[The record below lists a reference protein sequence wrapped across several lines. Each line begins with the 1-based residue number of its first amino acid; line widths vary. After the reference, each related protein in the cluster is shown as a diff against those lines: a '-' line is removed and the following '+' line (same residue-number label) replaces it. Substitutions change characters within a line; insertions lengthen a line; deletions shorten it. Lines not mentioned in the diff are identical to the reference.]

1 VTKTIRN
8 IFVIMISATQVLKTD
23 VVKAAAK
30 IGKRAISSVVPK
42 TDLEVTDF
50 KVVNEPI
57 LGYLPGSQERTA
69 LEASLAKYSGECE
82 DIPIIIGGKEYRT
95 DNVQYQVMPHDH
107 SKKIAKFY
115 WATPE
120 LVQKGITTA
129 MAAKADWE
137 KVPIDEKIKMFLKV
151 SDQMADIYRADLNAT
166 TMLGQ
171 AKTIVQAEIDS
182 ACELIDF
189 FRFNCFFA
197 KELLNYQPI
206 SEDPNTTLN
215 LLRYRALEGFIASV
229 TPFNFTAIAG
239 NLAYTP
245 CVMGN
250 VTLWKPSDTA
260 ILSNYLIYKIFR
272 DAGFPDG
279 VVNFLPSDGPVFGKT
294 VTAHKDLAAV
304 NFTGSVPTFQ
314 WLWKAVG
321 QNLENFSG
329 FPKLIGEC
337 GGKNYHFVH
346 PTAEVKSVVA
356 GTVRSAFEYQGQKCS
371 ACSRM
376 YVPESLWGEVKE
388 GLVETQKSLKMG
400 PVTEADSFMSAVIDR
415 KAFDRISG
423 YIEHAKNSPN
433 CNIVAG
439 GGYDDSVGYFVEPT
453 IVQTTT
459 PKDKIF
465 QEEIFGPVVT
475 VYVYPD
481 KDCKGTLESIID
493 HSPYSLTG
501 ALYCNDQDFADEASQ
516 ILRGTAGNFYVN
528 DKSTGSVVGQQP
540 FGGARLSG
548 TNDKAGGPHYML
560 KWASPQAVKQTFVPL
575 HAVGYPYMEK

>member
-1 VTKTIRN
+1 MIRTDLL
-8 IFVIMISATQVLKTD
+8 VKGLHQVS
-23 VVKAAAK
+23 
-30 IGKRAISSVVPK
+30 KRAISSVVPK
-42 TDLEVTDF
+42 SDLEIQDF

-57 LGYLPGSQERTA
+57 LGYLQGSKERTA
-69 LEASLAKYSGECE
+69 LESALAKYGSQCE
-82 DIPIIIGGKEYRT
+82 DIPIVIGGKEYRT

-107 SKKIAKFY
+107 QKKVAKFY

-120 LVQKGITTA
+120 LVQLSIDTA
-129 MAAKADWE
+129 LAAKKDWE
-137 KVPIDEKIKMFLKV
+137 NVPINDKIQMFLKV
-151 SDQMADIYRADLNAT
+151 ADQMADQYRAELNAT

-171 AKTIVQAEIDS
+171 AKTIIQAEIDS

-197 KELLNYQPI
+197 KELHGYQPI
-206 SEDPNTTLN
+206 SEDPSTTLN

-250 VTLWKPSDTA
+250 VSVWKPSDTA

-279 VVNFLPSDGPVFGKT
+279 VVNFVPADGPVFGKA
-294 VTAHKDLAAV
+294 VTAHPDLASV

-321 QNLENFSG
+321 ENLQNYSG

-346 PTAEVKSVVA
+346 PTAEVETVVA
-356 GTVRSAFEYQGQKCS
+356 STIRSAFEYSGQKCS
-371 ACSRM
+371 ACSRV
-376 YVPESLWGEVKE
+376 YAPESLWPQIKE
-388 GLVETQKSLKMG
+388 GLIEIQKGLKIG
-400 PVTEADSFMSAVIDR
+400 SATDADSFTSAVID
-415 KAFDRISG
+415 KKSFDRVSG
-423 YIEHAKNSPN
+423 YIKHAKSSPN
-433 CNIVAG
+433 CSIVAG
-439 GGYDDSVGYFVEPT
+439 GGFDDSVGYFIEPT

-459 PKDKIF
+459 PEDKCF
-465 QEEIFGPVVT
+465 QEEIFGPLVT
-475 VYVYPD
+475 VYVY
-481 KDCKGTLESIID
+481 KDADAKETMQSIIK

-501 ALYCNDQDFADEASQ
+501 ALYCHDQEWANMAARE
-516 ILRGTAGNFYVN
+516 LRPSAGNFYVN

-575 HAVGYPYMEK
+575 TGVGYPYMSQ

>member
-1 VTKTIRN
+1 MIRTDLLVRSLAQVSKRTI
-8 IFVIMISATQVLKTD
+8 A
-23 VVKAAAK
+23 
-30 IGKRAISSVVPK
+30 SVVPK
-42 TDLEVTDF
+42 SDIEIKDF

-57 LGYLPGSQERTA
+57 LGYSKGSKERVELEAALSKYGSQ
-69 LEASLAKYSGECE
+69 CE
-82 DIPIIIGGKEYRT
+82 DIPIVIGGKEYRT

-107 SKKIAKFY
+107 QKKVAKFY

-120 LVQKGITTA
+120 LVKLSIDTS
-129 MAAKADWE
+129 MAAKKEWE
-137 KVPIDEKIKMFLKV
+137 QVPINDKIQMFLKV

-171 AKTIVQAEIDS
+171 AKTIIQAEIDS

-197 KELLNYQPI
+197 KELHGYQPI
-206 SEDPNTTLN
+206 SEDPSTTLN

-250 VTLWKPSDTA
+250 VSVWKPSDTA

-279 VVNFLPSDGPVFGKT
+279 VVNFVPADGPVFGKT
-294 VTAHKDLAAV
+294 VTAHPDLAAI

-321 QNLENFSG
+321 DNLQNYSG
-329 FPKLIGEC
+329 FPKLVGEC

-346 PTAEVKSVVA
+346 PTAEVETVVA
-356 GTVRSAFEYQGQKCS
+356 STIRSAFEYQGQKCS
-371 ACSRM
+371 ACSRV
-376 YVPESLWGEVKE
+376 YAPESLWPQIKE
-388 GLVETQKSLKMG
+388 GLIATQKSLKMG
-400 PVTEADSFMSAVIDR
+400 SATEADSFMSAVIDR
-415 KAFDRISG
+415 KSFDRVSG
-423 YIEHAKNSPN
+423 YIEHAKASPN
-433 CNIVAG
+433 CTIIAG
-439 GGYDDSVGYFVEPT
+439 GGYDDSVGFFVEPT
-453 IVQTTT
+453 IVETTS
-459 PKDKIF
+459 PADRVFK
-465 QEEIFGPVVT
+465 EEIFGPLLS
-475 VYVYPD
+475 VYVY
-481 KDCKGTLESIID
+481 KDGTEEETMKNII
-493 HSPYSLTG
+493 HHAPFSLTG
-501 ALYCNDQDFADEASQ
+501 ALYCNDQEWANMAAQE
-516 ILRGTAGNFYVN
+516 LKPTAGNFYVN

-560 KWASPQAVKQTFVPL
+560 KWASPQAVKQTFVQIGR
-575 HAVGYPYMEK
+575 ASCRERV

>member
-1 VTKTIRN
+1 MDIVKT
-8 IFVIMISATQVLKTD
+8 
-23 VVKAAAK
+23 AAK

-42 TDLEVTDF
+42 TDIEVTDF

-57 LGYLPGSQERTA
+57 LGYLPGSKEKTD

-137 KVPIDEKIKMFLKV
+137 KVPIDEKIQMFLKV

-197 KELLNYQPI
+197 KELLKYQPI

-321 QNLENFSG
+321 ENLENFSG

-356 GTVRSAFEYQGQKCS
+356 STVRSAFEYQGQKCS

-388 GLVETQKSLKMG
+388 GLVETQRSLKMG
-400 PVTEADSFMSAVIDR
+400 PVTETDSFMSAVIDR
-415 KAFDRISG
+415 KAFDRVSG
-423 YIEHAKNSPN
+423 YIEHAKSSPN
-433 CNIVAG
+433 CSIVAG

-459 PKDKIF
+459 PNDRIF
-465 QEEIFGPVVT
+465 QEEIFGPLVT

-481 KDCKGTLESIID
+481 KDCQSTLESVID

-501 ALYCNDQDFADEASQ
+501 ALYCNDQDFADQASQ

>member
-1 VTKTIRN
+1 MIRTDLL
-8 IFVIMISATQVLKTD
+8 VRTLTQIS
-23 VVKAAAK
+23 
-30 IGKRAISSVVPK
+30 KRAISSVVPR
-42 TDLEVTDF
+42 TDLEINDF
-50 KVVNEPI
+50 KIKNEPI
-57 LGYLPGSQERTA
+57 LGYLKGSKERIE
-69 LEASLAKYSGECE
+69 LEAALAKYGSQCE
-82 DIPIIIGGKEYRT
+82 DIPIVIGGKEYRT

-107 SKKIAKFY
+107 QKKVAKFY

-120 LVQKGITTA
+120 LVKKSIDVA
-129 MAAKADWE
+129 LAAKGDWE
-137 KVPIDEKIKMFLKV
+137 KVPINDKIQMFLKV
-151 SDQMADIYRADLNAT
+151 ADQMADIYRADLNAT

-171 AKTIVQAEIDS
+171 AKTIIQAEIDS
-182 ACELIDF
+182 ACELVDF

-197 KELLNYQPI
+197 KELHKYQPI
-206 SEDPNTTLN
+206 SEDPSTTLN

-250 VTLWKPSDTA
+250 VTVWKPSDTA

-279 VVNFLPSDGPVFGKT
+279 VVNFVPADGPVFGKA
-294 VTAHKDLAAV
+294 VTAHPDLASI

-321 QNLENFSG
+321 ENLQSYSG
-329 FPKLIGEC
+329 FPKLVGEC

-346 PTAEVKSVVA
+346 PTAEVDTVVA
-356 GTVRSAFEYQGQKCS
+356 STIRSAFEYQGQKCS
-371 ACSRM
+371 ACSRV
-376 YVPESLWGEVKE
+376 YAPESLWPQIKE
-388 GLVETQKSLKMG
+388 GLIATQKSLKMG
-400 PVTEADSFMSAVIDR
+400 SVTDTDNFMSAVIDR
-415 KAFDRISG
+415 KSFDRVTG
-423 YIEHAKNSPN
+423 YIKHAKSSPN
-433 CNIVAG
+433 CSIVAG
-439 GGYDDSVGYFVEPT
+439 GGYDDSVGFFVEPT
-453 IVQTTT
+453 IVETNT
-459 PKDKIF
+459 PTDKIF
-465 QEEIFGPVVT
+465 GEEIFGPLVS

-481 KDCKGTLESIID
+481 SEAKETMKNIIK
-493 HSPYSLTG
+493 HAPYSLTG
-501 ALYCNDQDFADEASQ
+501 ALYCHDQEWANMAAEE
-516 ILRGTAGNFYVN
+516 LRPTAGNFYVN

-575 HAVGYPYMEK
+575 TSVGYPYMKE

>member
-1 VTKTIRN
+1 LRPVEFLGAVMIRTDLL
-8 IFVIMISATQVLKTD
+8 VKSLQQV
-23 VVKAAAK
+23 
-30 IGKRAISSVVPK
+30 GKRAISSVVPK
-42 TDLEVTDF
+42 SDLEIQDF

-57 LGYLPGSQERTA
+57 LGYLQGSKERTA
-69 LEASLAKYSGECE
+69 LESALAKHGSQCE
-82 DIPIIIGGKEYRT
+82 DIPIVIGGKEYRT

-107 SKKIAKFY
+107 QKKVAKFY

-120 LVQKGITTA
+120 LVQLSIDTA
-129 MAAKADWE
+129 LAAKKDWE
-137 KVPIDEKIKMFLKV
+137 AVPINDKIQMFLKV
-151 SDQMADIYRADLNAT
+151 ADQMADQYRADLNAT

-171 AKTIVQAEIDS
+171 AKTIIQAEIDS

-197 KELLNYQPI
+197 KELHGYQPI
-206 SEDPNTTLN
+206 SEDPSTTLN

-250 VTLWKPSDTA
+250 VSVWKPSDTA

-279 VVNFLPSDGPVFGKT
+279 VVNFVPADGPVFGKA
-294 VTAHKDLAAV
+294 VTAHPDLASV

-321 QNLENFSG
+321 ENLQNYAG

-346 PTAEVKSVVA
+346 PTAEVETVVA
-356 GTVRSAFEYQGQKCS
+356 STIRSAFEYSGQKCS
-371 ACSRM
+371 ACSRV
-376 YVPESLWGEVKE
+376 YAPESLWPQIKE
-388 GLVETQKSLKMG
+388 GLIEIQKGLKIG
-400 PVTEADSFMSAVIDR
+400 SATDADSFTSAVID
-415 KAFDRISG
+415 KKSFDRVSG
-423 YIEHAKNSPN
+423 YIKHAKSSPN
-433 CNIVAG
+433 CSIVAG
-439 GGYDDSVGYFVEPT
+439 GGFDESVGYFIEPT

-459 PKDKIF
+459 PEEKIF

-475 VYVYPD
+475 VYVY
-481 KDCKGTLESIID
+481 KDADAKETMQSIIK

-501 ALYCNDQDFADEASQ
+501 ALYCQDQEWANMAAQE
-516 ILRGTAGNFYVN
+516 LRPSAGNFYVN

-575 HAVGYPYMEK
+575 TGVGYPYMSQ

>member
-1 VTKTIRN
+1 
-8 IFVIMISATQVLKTD
+8 MIAARQLVRQDLL
-23 VVKAAAK
+23 KAAATL
-30 IGKRAISSVVPK
+30 GSRTISSVVPK
-42 TDLEVTDF
+42 SDIEVSDF

-57 LGYLPGSQERTA
+57 LGYLPGSSERVA
-69 LEASLAKYSGECE
+69 LEASLARYSGECE

-120 LVQKGITTA
+120 LVQKGIDTA
-129 MAAKADWE
+129 LAAKADWE

-182 ACELIDF
+182 ACELVDF

-197 KELLNYQPI
+197 KELMQYQPI
-206 SEDPNTTLN
+206 SEDPSTTLN

-279 VVNFLPSDGPVFGKT
+279 VVNFLPSDGPVFGNV
-294 VTAHKDLAAV
+294 VTKHPELAAV

-321 QNLENFSG
+321 ENLQNYTG

-346 PTAEVKSVVA
+346 PTAETKSVVA
-356 GTVRSAFEYQGQKCS
+356 STVRSAFEYQGQKCS
-371 ACSRM
+371 ACSRV
-376 YVPESLWGEVKE
+376 YVPESLWPEVKE

-400 PVTEADSFMSAVIDR
+400 PATEADSFMSAVIDR

-423 YIEHAKNSPN
+423 YIEHAKASPN
-433 CNIVAG
+433 CEIVAG
-439 GGYDDSVGYFVEPT
+439 GGYDDSVGFFVEPT
-453 IVQTTT
+453 VVQTASPT
-459 PKDKIF
+459 DRIF
-465 QEEIFGPVVT
+465 QEEIFGPLVT
-475 VYVYPD
+475 VYVYKD
-481 KDCKGTLESIID
+481 KVSI
-493 HSPYSLTG
+493 S
-501 ALYCNDQDFADEASQ
+501 
-516 ILRGTAGNFYVN
+516 NF
-528 DKSTGSVVGQQP
+528 
-540 FGGARLSG
+540 
-548 TNDKAGGPHYML
+548 M
-560 KWASPQAVKQTFVPL
+560 
-575 HAVGYPYMEK
+575 

>member
-1 VTKTIRN
+1 
-8 IFVIMISATQVLKTD
+8 
-23 VVKAAAK
+23 
-30 IGKRAISSVVPK
+30 
-42 TDLEVTDF
+42 
-50 KVVNEPI
+50 
-57 LGYLPGSQERTA
+57 
-69 LEASLAKYSGECE
+69 
-82 DIPIIIGGKEYRT
+82 
-95 DNVQYQVMPHDH
+95 MPHDH

-137 KVPIDEKIKMFLKV
+137 KVPIDEKIQMFLKV

-337 GGKNYHFVH
+337 GGRLRRALWKLRSHSRWDRLQKQI
-346 PTAEVKSVVA
+346 PSCLPSSTERPSTAFLATLSMPRTALTATLLLVVA
-356 GTVRSAFEYQGQKCS
+356 MMTVLVILLSQQLSRQQLHRTGSSRRRSLDPWLLFMCILTRTVRAPWSPLS
-371 ACSRM
+371 TTLLTPL
-376 YVPESLWGEVKE
+376 PEPFIAMTKVL
-388 GLVETQKSLKMG
+388 
-400 PVTEADSFMSAVIDR
+400 
-415 KAFDRISG
+415 
-423 YIEHAKNSPN
+423 
-433 CNIVAG
+433 
-439 GGYDDSVGYFVEPT
+439 
-453 IVQTTT
+453 
-459 PKDKIF
+459 
-465 QEEIFGPVVT
+465 
-475 VYVYPD
+475 
-481 KDCKGTLESIID
+481 
-493 HSPYSLTG
+493 LT
-501 ALYCNDQDFADEASQ
+501 
-516 ILRGTAGNFYVN
+516 
-528 DKSTGSVVGQQP
+528 
-540 FGGARLSG
+540 RL
-548 TNDKAGGPHYML
+548 PR
-560 KWASPQAVKQTFVPL
+560 F
-575 HAVGYPYMEK
+575 

>member
-1 VTKTIRN
+1 
-8 IFVIMISATQVLKTD
+8 MISATQIVKRDL
-23 VVKAAAK
+23 VKAAAK
-30 IGKRAISSVVPK
+30 IGQRAISSVVPK
-42 TDLEVTDF
+42 TDIEVTDF

-57 LGYLPGSQERTA
+57 LGYLPGSKERTD
-69 LEASLAKYSGECE
+69 LEASLAKYSNECE
-82 DIPIIIGGKEYRT
+82 DIPIVIGGKEYRT

-107 SKKIAKFY
+107 QKKIAKFY

-120 LVQKGITTA
+120 LVHKGIETA
-129 MAAKADWE
+129 MAAKVEWE
-137 KVPIDEKIKMFLKV
+137 KVPIDDKIQMFLKV
-151 SDQMADIYRADLNAT
+151 ADQMADIYRADLNAT

-171 AKTIVQAEIDS
+171 AKTIIQAEIDS
-182 ACELIDF
+182 ACELVDF

-197 KELLNYQPI
+197 KELLKYQPI
-206 SEDPNTTLN
+206 SEDPSTTLN

-321 QNLENFSG
+321 ENLQNYSG
-329 FPKLIGEC
+329 FPKLVGEC

-346 PTAEVKSVVA
+346 PTAEVKTVVA
-356 GTVRSAFEYQGQKCS
+356 STARSAFEYQGQKCS

-376 YVPESLWGEVKE
+376 YVPESLWPEVKE

-400 PVTEADSFMSAVIDR
+400 SVTETDSFMSAVIDR
-415 KAFDRISG
+415 KAFDRITG
-423 YIEHAKNSPN
+423 YIEHAKSSPN
-433 CNIVAG
+433 CTIVAG
-439 GGYDDSVGYFVEPT
+439 GGYDDSVGFFVQPT
-453 IVQTTT
+453 VVQTTT
-459 PKDKIF
+459 PEDRIF
-465 QEEIFGPVVT
+465 SEEIFGPVVT
-475 VYVYPD
+475 VYVYKD
-481 KDCKGTLESIID
+481 KDVQNTLESVIS

-501 ALYCNDQDFADEASQ
+501 ALYCNDQQFADQASN
-516 ILRGTAGNFYVN
+516 LLKATAGNFYVN

-560 KWASPQAVKQTFVPL
+560 KWASAQAVKQTFVPL
-575 HAVGYPYMEK
+575 HAVGYPYMQK

>member
-1 VTKTIRN
+1 MIRTDLL
-8 IFVIMISATQVLKTD
+8 VKSLQQV
-23 VVKAAAK
+23 
-30 IGKRAISSVVPK
+30 GKRAISSVVPK
-42 TDLEVTDF
+42 SDLEIQDF

-57 LGYLPGSQERTA
+57 LGYLQGSKERTA
-69 LEASLAKYSGECE
+69 LESALAKHGSQCE
-82 DIPIIIGGKEYRT
+82 DIPIVIGGKEYRT

-107 SKKIAKFY
+107 QKKVAKFY

-120 LVQKGITTA
+120 LVQLSIDTA
-129 MAAKADWE
+129 LAAKKDWE
-137 KVPIDEKIKMFLKV
+137 AVPINDKIQMFLKV
-151 SDQMADIYRADLNAT
+151 ADQMADQYRADLNAT

-171 AKTIVQAEIDS
+171 AKTIIQAEIDS

-197 KELLNYQPI
+197 KELHGYQPI
-206 SEDPNTTLN
+206 SEDPSTTLN

-250 VTLWKPSDTA
+250 VSVWKPSDTA

-279 VVNFLPSDGPVFGKT
+279 VVNFVPADGPVFGKA
-294 VTAHKDLAAV
+294 VTAHPDLASV

-321 QNLENFSG
+321 ENLQNYAG

-346 PTAEVKSVVA
+346 PTAEVETVVA
-356 GTVRSAFEYQGQKCS
+356 STIRSAFEYSGQKCS
-371 ACSRM
+371 ACSRV
-376 YVPESLWGEVKE
+376 YAPESLWPQIKE
-388 GLVETQKSLKMG
+388 GLIEIQKGLKIG
-400 PVTEADSFMSAVIDR
+400 SATDADSFTSAVID
-415 KAFDRISG
+415 KKSFDRVSG
-423 YIEHAKNSPN
+423 YIKHAKSSPN
-433 CNIVAG
+433 CSIVAG
-439 GGYDDSVGYFVEPT
+439 GGFDESVGYFIEPT

-459 PKDKIF
+459 PEEKIF
-465 QEEIFGPVVT
+465 QEEIFGPLVT
-475 VYVYPD
+475 VYVY
-481 KDCKGTLESIID
+481 KDADAKETMQSIIK

-501 ALYCNDQDFADEASQ
+501 ALYCQDQEWANMAAQE
-516 ILRGTAGNFYVN
+516 LRPSAGNFYVN

-575 HAVGYPYMEK
+575 TGVGYPYMSQ

>member
-1 VTKTIRN
+1 MIRTDLL
-8 IFVIMISATQVLKTD
+8 VKGLQQV
-23 VVKAAAK
+23 
-30 IGKRAISSVVPK
+30 GKRAISSVVPK
-42 TDLEVTDF
+42 SDLEIQDF

-57 LGYLPGSQERTA
+57 LGYLQGSKERTA
-69 LEASLAKYSGECE
+69 LESALAKHGSQCE
-82 DIPIIIGGKEYRT
+82 DIPIVIGGKEYRT

-107 SKKIAKFY
+107 QKKVAKFY

-120 LVQKGITTA
+120 LVQLSIDTA
-129 MAAKADWE
+129 LAAKKDWE
-137 KVPIDEKIKMFLKV
+137 AVPINDKIQMFLKV
-151 SDQMADIYRADLNAT
+151 ADQMADQYRADLNAT

-171 AKTIVQAEIDS
+171 AKTIIQAEIDS

-197 KELLNYQPI
+197 KELHGYQPI
-206 SEDPNTTLN
+206 SEDPSTTLN

-250 VTLWKPSDTA
+250 VSVWKPSDTA

-279 VVNFLPSDGPVFGKT
+279 VVNFVPADGPVFGKT
-294 VTAHKDLAAV
+294 VTSHPDLASV

-321 QNLENFSG
+321 ENLQNYSG

-346 PTAEVKSVVA
+346 PTAEVETVVA
-356 GTVRSAFEYQGQKCS
+356 STIRSAFEYSGQKCS
-371 ACSRM
+371 ACSRV
-376 YVPESLWGEVKE
+376 YAPESLWPQIKE
-388 GLVETQKSLKMG
+388 GLIEIQKGLKIG
-400 PVTEADSFMSAVIDR
+400 SATDADSFTSAVID
-415 KAFDRISG
+415 KKSFDRVSG
-423 YIEHAKNSPN
+423 YIKHAKSSPN
-433 CNIVAG
+433 CSIVAG
-439 GGYDDSVGYFVEPT
+439 GGFDESVGYFIEPT

-459 PKDKIF
+459 PEEKIF

-475 VYVYPD
+475 VYVY
-481 KDCKGTLESIID
+481 KDADAKETMQSIIK

-501 ALYCNDQDFADEASQ
+501 ALYCQDQEWANMAAQE
-516 ILRGTAGNFYVN
+516 LRPSAGNFYVN

-575 HAVGYPYMEK
+575 HGVGYPYMNQ

>member
-1 VTKTIRN
+1 MIRTDLL
-8 IFVIMISATQVLKTD
+8 VKSLQQV
-23 VVKAAAK
+23 
-30 IGKRAISSVVPK
+30 GKRAISSVVPK
-42 TDLEVTDF
+42 SDLEIQDF

-57 LGYLPGSQERTA
+57 LGYLQGSKERTA
-69 LEASLAKYSGECE
+69 LESALAKHGSQCE
-82 DIPIIIGGKEYRT
+82 DIPIVIGGKEYRT

-107 SKKIAKFY
+107 QKKVAKFY

-120 LVQKGITTA
+120 LVQLSIDTA
-129 MAAKADWE
+129 LAAKKDWE
-137 KVPIDEKIKMFLKV
+137 AVPINDKIQMFLKV
-151 SDQMADIYRADLNAT
+151 ADQMADQYRADLNAT

-171 AKTIVQAEIDS
+171 AKTIIQAEIDS

-197 KELLNYQPI
+197 KELHGYQPI
-206 SEDPNTTLN
+206 SEDPSTTLN

-250 VTLWKPSDTA
+250 VSVWKPSDTA

-279 VVNFLPSDGPVFGKT
+279 VVNFVPADGPVFGKA
-294 VTAHKDLAAV
+294 VTAHPDLASV

-321 QNLENFSG
+321 ENLQNYSG

-346 PTAEVKSVVA
+346 PTAEVETVVA
-356 GTVRSAFEYQGQKCS
+356 STIRSAFEYSGQKCS
-371 ACSRM
+371 ACSRV
-376 YVPESLWGEVKE
+376 YAPESLWPQIKE
-388 GLVETQKSLKMG
+388 GLIEIQKGLKIG
-400 PVTEADSFMSAVIDR
+400 SATDADSFTSAVID
-415 KAFDRISG
+415 KKSFDRVSG
-423 YIEHAKNSPN
+423 YIKHAKSSPN
-433 CNIVAG
+433 CSIVAG
-439 GGYDDSVGYFVEPT
+439 GGFDESVGYFIEPT

-459 PKDKIF
+459 PEEKIF
-465 QEEIFGPVVT
+465 QEEIFGPLVT
-475 VYVYPD
+475 VYVY
-481 KDCKGTLESIID
+481 KDADAKETMQSIIK

-501 ALYCNDQDFADEASQ
+501 ALYCQDQEWANMAAQE
-516 ILRGTAGNFYVN
+516 LRPSAGNFYVN

-575 HAVGYPYMEK
+575 TGVGYPYMSQ